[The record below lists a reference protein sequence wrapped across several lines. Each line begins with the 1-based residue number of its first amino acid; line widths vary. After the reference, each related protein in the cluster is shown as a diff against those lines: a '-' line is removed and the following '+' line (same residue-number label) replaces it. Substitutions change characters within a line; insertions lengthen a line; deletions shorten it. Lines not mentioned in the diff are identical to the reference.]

1 MNGNWDARIEEW
13 IAERP
18 KLKRRNEE
26 LEEFA
31 EIVAH
36 DLKEP
41 LRGIRHYVDFA
52 LQDGGASLPEPTK
65 EILLTVRRLAS
76 RMTDRIEAL
85 YRYTCCQRSEP
96 EISRVD
102 PRQVVSEVL
111 EDLRPWL
118 DERRARVSMAD
129 SLQPLDCDP
138 ALLTEI
144 FHNLVTNAVKYN
156 DRPEPH
162 VEIGMNANTAFYVR
176 DDGIGIREEDREAIF
191 GMYRRLHAH
200 GQYGGGTGA
209 GLAIVRRLIERL
221 GGRIWIESIPGQG
234 STFHFTLAPD
244 GLGDGERGS
253 GYRSGN
259 GQPC

>member
-41 LRGIRHYVDFA
+41 LRGIRRYVDFA
-52 LQDGGASLPEPTK
+52 LQDCGSSLPEQTK
-65 EILLTVRRLAS
+65 EMLLTVRRLAS

-118 DERRARVSMAD
+118 DERRAQVSMAD

-138 ALLTEI
+138 AFARKT
-144 FHNLVTNAVKYN
+144 A
-156 DRPEPH
+156 RPSL
-162 VEIGMNANTAFYVR
+162 ACTAACTR
-176 DDGIGIREEDREAIF
+176 
-191 GMYRRLHAH
+191 
-200 GQYGGGTGA
+200 T
-209 GLAIVRRLIERL
+209 
-221 GGRIWIESIPGQG
+221 G
-234 STFHFTLAPD
+234 STAEEPARD
-244 GLGDGERGS
+244 W
-253 GYRSGN
+253 RS
-259 GQPC
+259 CVA